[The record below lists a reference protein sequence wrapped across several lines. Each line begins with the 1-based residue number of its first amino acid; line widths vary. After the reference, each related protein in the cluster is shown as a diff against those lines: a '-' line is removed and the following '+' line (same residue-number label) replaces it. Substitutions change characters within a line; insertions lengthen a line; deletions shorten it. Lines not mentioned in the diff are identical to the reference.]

1 MKTIGIL
8 VFDEVEELDFVGPLE
23 VFGMAAR
30 FGADCETLVI
40 AHQPEYVRCRHGLQ
54 VVPDCILQEAPAL
67 DLLIVPGGLGAR
79 THARENPQILE
90 FVRRQRG
97 TVVSVCTGALIL
109 AAAGML
115 DGLSATTHHSSL
127 DLLRE
132 YGQITIQE
140 GTRFVM
146 HERVATSAGVTA
158 GIDLALALV
167 AREWGHSVAE
177 SVAAN
182 LEWESSSWK
191 QAPWGKPLQQPTF
204 SIRRATMNDSG
215 GILSC
220 LRAAFER
227 YESSYTR
234 GAYED
239 TVLTPESLQKRL
251 DVMSIFV
258 AISAA
263 GEIVGT
269 IACHTVSPDEGRLR
283 GMAVR
288 PEWQGTGLAAAL
300 LHAAE
305 TELRNNPCKR
315 ITLDTT
321 DPLRRAVRFYEKR
334 GFIKSGRES
343 DLFGMRLHEYV
354 KPL

>member
-182 LEWESSSWK
+182 LERESSSWK

-269 IACHTVSPDEGRLR
+269 IACHTSALTKVVYVAWLFVQSGKERGWRQRCCTLR
-283 GMAVR
+283 
-288 PEWQGTGLAAAL
+288 
-300 LHAAE
+300 
-305 TELRNNPCKR
+305 
-315 ITLDTT
+315 
-321 DPLRRAVRFYEKR
+321 
-334 GFIKSGRES
+334 
-343 DLFGMRLHEYV
+343 
-354 KPL
+354 

>member
-1 MKTIGIL
+1 MSAAATGCRLCLIASCRKRQLLICLLCPAGSARERTPEKIRRFWNL
-8 VFDEVEELDFVGPLE
+8 Y
-23 VFGMAAR
+23 AAR
-30 FGADCETLVI
+30 GS
-40 AHQPEYVRCRHGLQ
+40 
-54 VVPDCILQEAPAL
+54 
-67 DLLIVPGGLGAR
+67 
-79 THARENPQILE
+79 
-90 FVRRQRG
+90 

-182 LEWESSSWK
+182 LEWESTSWK
-191 QAPWGKPLQQPTF
+191 QAPSEEPLQQPTF
-204 SIRRATMNDSG
+204 SISLATMNDSG

-251 DVMSIFV
+251 DVDFCRHFRS
-258 AISAA
+258 
-263 GEIVGT
+263 GGN
-269 IACHTVSPDEGRLR
+269 C
-283 GMAVR
+283 
-288 PEWQGTGLAAAL
+288 
-300 LHAAE
+300 
-305 TELRNNPCKR
+305 RNDCLPHR
-315 ITLDTT
+315 Q
-321 DPLRRAVRFYEKR
+321 P
-334 GFIKSGRES
+334 
-343 DLFGMRLHEYV
+343 
-354 KPL
+354 

>member
-1 MKTIGIL
+1 M
-8 VFDEVEELDFVGPLE
+8 
-23 VFGMAAR
+23 
-30 FGADCETLVI
+30 
-40 AHQPEYVRCRHGLQ
+40 
-54 VVPDCILQEAPAL
+54 PDCILQEAPAL

-79 THARENPQILE
+79 THVRENPQILE

-182 LEWESSSWK
+182 LEWESTSWK
-191 QAPWGKPLQQPTF
+191 QAPSDEPLQQPTF
-204 SIRRATMNDSG
+204 SIRLATMNDSG

-251 DVMSIFV
+251 DVDFCRHFRS
-258 AISAA
+258 
-263 GEIVGT
+263 GGN
-269 IACHTVSPDEGRLR
+269 C
-283 GMAVR
+283 
-288 PEWQGTGLAAAL
+288 
-300 LHAAE
+300 
-305 TELRNNPCKR
+305 RNDCLPHR
-315 ITLDTT
+315 Q
-321 DPLRRAVRFYEKR
+321 P
-334 GFIKSGRES
+334 
-343 DLFGMRLHEYV
+343 
-354 KPL
+354 